1 MQRRRFLKQG
11 LKVAMGAAAV
21 SVLGLGLSGCGFQL
35 RGYGESIPA
44 LDALALA
51 GANDDLTPVV
61 RKALTR
67 AGTQIDD
74 QAALRLNLGRATIN
88 ETNRGMAG
96 AGSRD
101 IDLTLTVPF
110 SVQRQANDAYLLD
123 QQTLNVSERISI
135 NDNDL
140 LAQDDTRR
148 AARERL
154 RKAAA
159 RQLLERLRPLAEQ

>member
-1 MQRRRFLKQG
+1 MEYHF
-11 LKVAMGAAAV
+11 
-21 SVLGLGLSGCGFQL
+21 
-35 RGYGESIPA
+35 
-44 LDALALA
+44 
-51 GANDDLTPVV
+51 
-61 RKALTR
+61 LTR

-74 QAALRLNLGRATIN
+74 QAELRLNLGRATIN
-88 ETNRGMAG
+88 ETNRGLAG

-154 RKAAA
+154 REAAA